1 MIKRILCSF
10 ILCLS
15 AFSYQANGEVLFDS
29 QYKFAKHRD
38 FESYQQYVGKTV
50 IYAPSEE
57 TLHNS
62 TIEKEMQGYGIVG
75 MKPGVEYVIKSISP
89 SSGIIKTDDKVVI
102 KFKEK
107 NGKLKAV
114 MKRNAYLIH
123 HSPLIFVDD
132 YNTDR
137 KKIIGRKYADPQ
149 VKGAYVVDDVKLV
162 NKSGDFEVLNFIR
175 YYVSNPEIGRRFT
188 TGDVDQTVR
197 EYLLEDKA
205 ALYQS
210 YLKEV
215 EKPKNPTQRYGE
227 IKKIDEDS
235 LNRYSFEDE
244 NIKIAIFGGESRF
257 VFSLSNKTA
266 NTIKIIWDD
275 AVFVQTNG
283 VTSKVI
289 HSGIKYSERE
299 NNQTPSIIIR
309 GATLEDFA
317 LPTSL
322 VRNDGL
328 SWVEESMFPSEVSYT
343 VKQIRLMLPIQIE
356 DVVNEYVFI
365 FNVKYKAKHPE
376 RLRQ

>member
-1 MIKRILCSF
+1 MIKKILCLF
-10 ILCLS
+10 ILCLTALYS
-15 AFSYQANGEVLFDS
+15 LANGEVLFDS

-50 IYAPSEE
+50 IYAPSEDA
-57 TLHNS
+57 LHNS

-75 MKPGVEYVIKSISP
+75 LKPGVEYVIKSIFP
-89 SSGIIKTDDKVVI
+89 SSGTIKTDDKMVI

-123 HSPLIFVDD
+123 QSPLIFVGDF
-132 YNTDR
+132 NADR
-137 KKIIGRKYADPQ
+137 EKIIGRKYADPQ
-149 VKGAYVVDDVKLV
+149 VKGAYIIDDVKLV
-162 NKSGDFEVLNFIR
+162 NQSGDFEALNFIR

-188 TGDVDQTVR
+188 TGDVDETVS
-197 EYLLEDKA
+197 EYLQEDKA
-205 ALYQS
+205 ASYQS

-235 LNRYSFEDE
+235 LNRYAFEDE
-244 NIKIAIFGGESRF
+244 NIKISILGGESRF

-328 SWVEESMFPSEVSYT
+328 TWVEESMFPSEVSYT

-365 FNVKYKAKHPE
+365 FNVEYKAKHPE